1 MKNKR
6 QSVADMTTTKLLSM
20 DGTQSTQKKLKV

>member
-6 QSVADMTTTKLLSM
+6 QSVADMTTTKLLGM
-20 DGTQSTQKKLKV
+20 DGTQTSQKKLKV